1 MPMYLDITSIPGES
15 ASSNANW
22 NNKIEV
28 QYFSYGIAVDHSM
41 EVGTGVV
48 ASGAQCGHFNITKV
62 MDKSTPLLFAQL
74 CSGQTIKDVYLRVT
88 QNGPS
93 GAYESE
99 QYHMQW
105 VVVSHYSDVRRAR
118 QRQPSTGEL
127 ATGLHHHDRDLPGRE
142 RRGSAAGHHE
152 RHGFRAGRPDTVT
165 PLCRLRGNYSTPVN

>member
-15 ASSNANW
+15 VSSNANW

-105 VVVSHYSDVRRAR
+105 VVVSHYQTSGAPGSGNLPQENWQLAFIIMTETYQDVKDGVL
-118 QRQPSTGEL
+118 QPAITKGMDFGQGVQ
-127 ATGLHHHDRDLPGRE
+127 TQ
-142 RRGSAAGHHE
+142 
-152 RHGFRAGRPDTVT
+152 
-165 PLCRLRGNYSTPVN
+165 